1 MTLDLSIKPTPSS
14 LREISKHLLCY
25 MTLYA
30 VALYGSSPLFSAS
43 SVPPGCDSAM
53 HFSKIRVFSQFFP
66 SIPRWFPWWYCGT
79 HSLRFYPPLSYF
91 VASSVGWLFGSTLEG
106 YRFTDFFSFY
116 LTGLFIYHFVK
127 VLTKSRFA
135 GVSSA
140 MLYMLSPQ
148 TLYGRFFVGHFTHNF
163 SVFLI
168 PLTLFCIA
176 KCEGKIKRTVLIT
189 APLFSL
195 IFVSHLQTTLSF
207 GFMLGIFIFF
217 SLIVRW
223 WKEEVERLSVSGL
236 FLGGVLGVFLA
247 GFWLLPCLLEG
258 WGRLGV
264 TSEAVLHTMFP
275 IEILFVEAENPWFRV
290 FFLGYPLLF
299 LCLLSIVLV
308 ARRKFNARKT
318 FWGIIFLSWI
328 GFFLFSLVS
337 PYIGL
342 AFGWPGRLAYF
353 VSVPMAMLAG
363 LAVKWIE
370 DHLTSFFGSS
380 DHLKRLVPYCL
391 LSIMMLSVL
400 IHTCNVE
407 QFAWQP
413 YANTMEVSKRL
424 DLDLKS
430 GERVAAF
437 GTFSYAFNVLSN
449 NWQLDGGYVHGQ
461 INPDFHYHYWLNLTT
476 VDDADVIL
484 ETLIDTNSRY
494 IVFAEGSGIPSAY
507 GNQTLFERSEMYGFV
522 VFKLRDSYT
531 LNFIEVVEG
540 NASVNY
546 SYLNPDELRL
556 TVEDCSEDVTLIVK
570 MNYYPA
576 WAIHSSGGEVKLA
589 KDPNCLMKIEIQGAD
604 NVDITLQYGSTPI
617 DYVALGATIAGVA
630 MYLFILFKR
639 FVRVPRFLSPQG
651 LIP

>member
-1 MTLDLSIKPTPSS
+1 MI
-14 LREISKHLLCY
+14 
-25 MTLYA
+25 LYT
-30 VALYGSSPLFSAS
+30 VALYGSTPLFSPS

-79 HSLRFYPPLSYF
+79 HFLRFYPPLSYF
-91 VASSVGWLFGSTLEG
+91 VASLVGWLSGSTLEG

-135 GVSSA
+135 GISSA
-140 MLYMLSPQ
+140 ILYMLSPQ

-163 SVFLI
+163 SMFLV
-168 PLTLFCIA
+168 PLTLFCIV
-176 KCEGKIKRTVLIT
+176 KCGGKIKRTVLIT
-189 APLFSL
+189 APLLSL

-207 GFMLGIFIFF
+207 GFMLGILVVF
-217 SLIVRW
+217 SLIVRG

-247 GFWLLPCLLEG
+247 GFWLLPCLSEG

-264 TSEAVLHTMFP
+264 TSEAVLYTMFP
-275 IEILFVEAENPWFRV
+275 VESLFIEAENPWFRV
-290 FFLGYPLLF
+290 FFLGYPLIL
-299 LCLLSIVLV
+299 LCLLSIVLI
-308 ARRKFNARKT
+308 ARRKLNARKT
-318 FWGIIFLSWI
+318 FWGIIFVAWI
-328 GFFLFSLVS
+328 GFFLFALVS
-337 PYIGL
+337 PYVGL

-370 DHLTSFFGSS
+370 DHLTSSFGSS
-380 DHLKRLVPYCL
+380 DRLKQLVPYCL
-391 LSIMMLSVL
+391 LSAMMLSVL
-400 IHTCNVE
+400 IHTYNVE

-413 YANTMEVSKRL
+413 YANAMEVSKRL
-424 DLDLKS
+424 DLDLKH
-430 GERVAAF
+430 GERIAAF
-437 GTFSYAFNVLSN
+437 GPFSYAFNVLSD

-461 INPDFHYHYWLNLTT
+461 INADFHYHYWLNLTT
-476 VDDADVIL
+476 VDNADVIL
-484 ETLIDTNSRY
+484 DTLNDTNSRY

-507 GNQTLFERSEMYGFV
+507 ENQTLFERSEMYGFV

-531 LNFIEVVEG
+531 LNFVEVIEG
-540 NASVNY
+540 NASVSH

-556 TVEDCSEDVTLIVK
+556 TVKDCSEDVTLVVK

-576 WAIHSSGGEVKLA
+576 WAIHSSKGEVKLT
-589 KDPNCLMKIEIQGAD
+589 KDPNGLMKIEIRGTD
-604 NVDITLQYGSTPI
+604 NVDIRLQYGSTPI

-630 MYLFILFKR
+630 MYLFILFRR
-639 FVRVPRFLSPQG
+639 FLRAPRFSSPQG
-651 LIP
+651 LIPQRYRLSRMGRWVQIAVALTQ